1 MTSSRAAGRL
11 RSATKRTEKIKEQV
25 MKSSTSVS
33 RRTIPPSQRKM
44 LEQTQSVSQL
54 SEASTGN
61 LPPHKLSQRELV
73 RVHGWEPVVKPL
85 RDTDAVSLPGTATT
99 SVVWRNDI
107 TNATLIPNDVGGGVR
122 TRRAAARLAA
132 GVEPPN
138 YLVYSRDPHVKSKRR
153 GQHNV
158 HVTEDVL
165 SASASGAVLSGVSLT
180 SSKAVRS
187 RWRGIKSVDNG
198 ENKQQDG
205 NEIGEDKPNSVGDDD
220 AKFVGEGNGEKRQ
233 DGRVK
238 KSEGPEEIEE
248 ENGADSIDAKE
259 EKVGKVEDMGEM
271 KENVEEQNNNPQSD
285 EEITDQSED
294 EKESGEEVGN
304 ETPAE
309 DAKNREGDG
318 DTPRGRRRRGLA
330 SWLSRR
336 RSRFGCERR
345 KRRRAEA
352 VTSADGQ
359 QQQQQQQR
367 IGTLSAS
374 QAMLPP
380 PYRRNRRLKR
390 KLDVTED
397 SPIFASHA
405 ELRDKASHIF
415 ARAPFSTDEDVL
427 RSTIDWRDNPTLLY
441 ARLLW
446 ELAPREFLGIV
457 TKRQEERT
465 ASSVLQGAN
474 STISVKKE

>member
-1 MTSSRAAGRL
+1 
-11 RSATKRTEKIKEQV
+11 
-25 MKSSTSVS
+25 MK
-33 RRTIPPSQRKM
+33 PPQKM
-44 LEQTQSVSQL
+44 Q
-54 SEASTGN
+54 
-61 LPPHKLSQRELV
+61 
-73 RVHGWEPVVKPL
+73 
-85 RDTDAVSLPGTATT
+85 
-99 SVVWRNDI
+99 
-107 TNATLIPNDVGGGVR
+107 
-122 TRRAAARLAA
+122 
-132 GVEPPN
+132 
-138 YLVYSRDPHVKSKRR
+138 
-153 GQHNV
+153 
-158 HVTEDVL
+158 
-165 SASASGAVLSGVSLT
+165 
-180 SSKAVRS
+180 
-187 RWRGIKSVDNG
+187 
-198 ENKQQDG
+198 
-205 NEIGEDKPNSVGDDD
+205 
-220 AKFVGEGNGEKRQ
+220 
-233 DGRVK
+233 
-238 KSEGPEEIEE
+238 
-248 ENGADSIDAKE
+248 
-259 EKVGKVEDMGEM
+259 
-271 KENVEEQNNNPQSD
+271 
-285 EEITDQSED
+285 
-294 EKESGEEVGN
+294 
-304 ETPAE
+304 
-309 DAKNREGDG
+309 KNREGDG